1 MAAFEVGSF
10 TLGSLLGI
18 VLGAFIGH
26 RLAIRRTNQQ
36 TFNVAAIEFKKAFL
50 SAQKLLDDNNPEHGV
65 ISMEFPKHDTAMRK
79 YQMYL
84 TGSKLKAFND
94 SWLKYKEWHDIMCNR
109 DTAEI
114 MYGVNDPKYVA
125 MKDIKVCSLINNL
138 LSYAE
143 IKT

>member
-36 TFNVAAIEFKKAFL
+36 TFNIAAIEFKKAFL
-50 SAQKLLDDNNPEHGV
+50 SSQQLLDDNNPEHGV

-84 TGSKLKAFND
+84 TGLKQNAFND
-94 SWLKYKEWHDIMCNR
+94 SWLKYKEWYEIMCNR
-109 DTAEI
+109 DTAEV
-114 MYGVNDPKYVA
+114 MYGGSDPKYVA
-125 MKDIKVCSLINNL
+125 MKDIKAIDLINNL
-138 LSYAE
+138 LAHAE
-143 IKT
+143 IKS

>member
-26 RLAIRRTNQQ
+26 RLAIRRNNQQ
-36 TFNVAAIEFKKAFL
+36 TLNTAAIEFKKAFL
-50 SAQKLLDDNNPEHGV
+50 YAQQLLDDNNPGHGV

-84 TGSKLKAFND
+84 TGFKRKAFDN
-94 SWLKYKEWHDIMCNR
+94 SWLKYKEWHSVICNR
-109 DTAEI
+109 DTAEV
-114 MYGVNDPKYVA
+114 MYGANDPTYVA
-125 MKDIKVCSLINNL
+125 MKDIKINDLLNNL
-138 LSYAE
+138 LAHAE
-143 IKT
+143 IK